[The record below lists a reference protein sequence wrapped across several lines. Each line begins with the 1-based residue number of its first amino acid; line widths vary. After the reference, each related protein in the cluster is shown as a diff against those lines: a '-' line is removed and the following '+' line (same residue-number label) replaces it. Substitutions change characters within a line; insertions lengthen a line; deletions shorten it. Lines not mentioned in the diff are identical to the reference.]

1 MSAKAR
7 NKKPQI
13 QKLNCFKTT
22 NFDLI
27 KATMTRLSLT
37 LIDYRI
43 KHLVETNCKQYT
55 LLNKNNNRKASQ
67 FALSSFS
74 CILQVSI

>member
-43 KHLVETNCKQYT
+43 KHLVKT
-55 LLNKNNNRKASQ
+55 
-67 FALSSFS
+67 
-74 CILQVSI
+74 ILQTV